1 MTFTSRIAKPN
12 TEQDFESLCAHVLGK
27 KFNCTLPSM
36 YGRKGQSQHGLDI
49 LVYENDNIDPS
60 NRIGIQ
66 CKHVQNLT
74 FNGASGDSV
83 VKEVNKADLGKQ
95 NIRSLIIITSL
106 DSDKKLTD
114 EVSTLSDQRIKEG
127 KFSVQI
133 IFWSEI
139 SNYINSDFELS
150 EFYGQE
156 QKVLNLFFNEIDNLV
171 RDQKFKTALN
181 KLCSNNFIDQYNIN
195 YKYKKLFIQ
204 ATCFFGLED
213 FESLEETFIQLDKFE
228 WDNIDYIVLKISRLI
243 QIDIAQA
250 KKDLRDNILKNPL
263 SDDLKILEYYI
274 KLIIKNNDIEYKDID
289 RELLDN
295 DKILYYFLVKASN
308 TANVQLFNE
317 IYNKIDPKQK
327 NTLKYKLLYNAYKV
341 NVFSKNPDP
350 SNKIE
355 LINSFEIL
363 KPYQKTIWEIET
375 RNDQQYF
382 IKICLTTFELLD
394 DLKSIQQLFTFLET
408 SNNEISNENL
418 INFLFIF
425 QKFGLVNLFTETAK
439 KYFDQ
444 FEIDFQMSL
453 IEFLIGL
460 NEFSFVK
467 SKITFFDVEDKNY
480 IQILLWTKELDIQ
493 DFLEKII
500 SENAIEYSFL
510 GSLTAISLHLF
521 NNKNSDNELYKQF
534 NTKIKYLYQLNKES
548 HLYVAEYFFLTAQFK
563 LSIDIYEKNVST
575 LTQDEKIKLFE
586 CYIKTGNFKKAKKL
600 FEESLANSRLSLK
613 IVNLCYEMA
622 RKTLDWSLCE
632 LLVKEL
638 ETTNVDQA
646 WLWSMKLTIILNTKN
661 RHDQKSL
668 IRSIP
673 EILYGNSEQICW
685 LVAQEV
691 HHNFIKK
698 ARNRL
703 IRLWRSNLS
712 DIETEKSIYKLLLS
726 FITSS
731 RTDEHPF
738 FSESC
743 PNVNHAVA
751 ITIRYGKSI
760 ETKIIDLEGYE
771 ESPPNFINLNSEY
784 GKKFLGKSVGETIY
798 FTDNLGVPK
807 QYEILAIKPVIL
819 NIWET
824 LSNRVHEIDNPFDFM
839 TSIETDLES
848 EEGRKKF
855 FDTFKVMQDKR
866 HAFFQNCIDNY
877 NNHPLTFHRFSKYLS
892 ISIVELVYQWHNNFN
907 DKIYSIDDRFINNET
922 EYLFLQETIKNLD
935 KVIIDLYSLIEL
947 KFFNKLDVLE
957 RFEEVYISKVNYADL
972 QDLIELQ
979 KSELSDEKKGTL
991 QVMNGVPRFIEHD
1004 RAHAKKILI
1013 DLQEILDFIDNKNFV
1028 CEASYGDGHTH
1039 ELDDVLANFL
1049 TASENSTIRLA
1060 REKKIPVCSFDAR
1073 LRALIHQYGMETI
1086 NLDDLVINDSE
1097 LSKKI
1102 FPFQKFV
1109 YNRTIHS
1116 RYFEQVSATKFFLE
1130 KNENLIRFFMR
1141 AMQNTKELSED
1152 QALEFYRQFL
1162 ILVNS
1167 NDIKTTYGALDLL
1180 NKAFMSFYIQMNP
1193 DKDLNFIRQKL
1204 SSFWNHK
1211 FDNFSAFTC
1220 NLDEINMFNIYDLKI
1235 NKLTI
1240 PPTIFV

>member
-106 DSDKKLTD
+106 DSNQKLTD
-114 EVSTLSDQRIKEG
+114 EVNNLSDQRIQEG
-127 KFSVQI
+127 KFSIQI
-133 IFWSEI
+133 VFWNDI
-139 SNYINSDFELS
+139 CNYINYDPQLS
-150 EFYGQE
+150 TFYRQDPE
-156 QKVLNLFFNEIDNLV
+156 ILDLFFKEIDDLIK
-171 RDQKFKTALN
+171 DEKYKTALT
-181 KLCSNNFIDQYNIN
+181 KLNSNEFIDQYNVTFR
-195 YKYKKLFIQ
+195 YKNLFMQ
-204 ATCFFGLED
+204 ATCYLGLED
-213 FESLEETFIQLDKFE
+213 FQFLDKILNKLEKFE
-228 WDNIDYIVLKISRLI
+228 W
-243 QIDIAQA
+243 
-250 KKDLRDNILKNPL
+250 KDTSYNILKIRKLIKTDIVKANEELKEKLLKEPL
-263 SDDLKILEYYI
+263 CNELKILDYYF
-274 KLIIKNNDIEYKDID
+274 KIIINDENIQYKDID
-289 RELLDN
+289 KELLN
-295 DKILYYFLVKASN
+295 NEKILYYFLIKASN
-308 TANVQLFNE
+308 TANINLFNE
-317 IYNKIDPKQK
+317 IYNQVNPKQK
-327 NTLKYKLLYNAYKV
+327 TTLKYKLLYNAYKV
-341 NVFSKNPDP
+341 NVFIKNPD
-350 SNKIE
+350 SMNKLE
-355 LINSFEIL
+355 LINSFELL
-363 KPYQKTIWEIET
+363 KPYQKIIWEIENK
-375 RNDQQYF
+375 NDQQFF
-382 IKICLTTFELLD
+382 IKICLTTFELLED
-394 DLKSIQQLFTFLET
+394 ITSINNLFTFLET
-408 SNNEISNENL
+408 SDIEISNENL
-418 INFLFIF
+418 TNFLFIF
-425 QKFGLVNLFTETAK
+425 QKFGLVNLFTETVK

-453 IEFLIGL
+453 IEIFIGL
-460 NEFSFVK
+460 NEFNFVK
-467 SKITFFDVEDKNY
+467 SKINFFDVEDKNY
-480 IQILLWTKELDIQ
+480 IQILLWIKELDIQ
-493 DFLEKII
+493 DFLKKII

-510 GSLTAISLHLF
+510 GSLTAISIHLF
-521 NNKNSDNELYKQF
+521 NNQNSDNELYKQF
-534 NTKIKYLYQLNKES
+534 NTKIKSLYQLNKENY
-548 HLYVAEYFFLTAQFK
+548 LCVAEYFFLTAQFK
-563 LSIDIYEKNVST
+563 LSIDIYEKNVSI

-638 ETTNVDQA
+638 EITNSDQA

-731 RTDEHPF
+731 RADEHPF
-738 FSESC
+738 FSENCSK
-743 PNVNHAVA
+743 VNHAVA
-751 ITIRYGKSI
+751 ITIKYGKSI
-760 ETKIIDLEGYE
+760 ETKFIDLEDYE
-771 ESPPNFINLNSEY
+771 ESPLNFINLNSEY
-784 GKKFLGKSVGETIY
+784 GKKFFGKSVGETIC

-807 QYEILAIKPVIL
+807 QYEILAIKSFIL

-824 LSNRVHEIDNPFDFM
+824 LSNRVHDIDNPFDFM
-839 TSIETDLES
+839 TSIETDLDS
-848 EEGRKKF
+848 EEGCKKF

-892 ISIVELVYQWHNNFN
+892 ISVVELVYQWHNNFN
-907 DKIYSIDDRFINNET
+907 NKIYSIDDRFINNEA

-972 QDLIELQ
+972 QGLIDLQ
-979 KSELSDEKKGTL
+979 KREMSDEKKGTL

-1004 RAHAKKILI
+1004 RDNAKKILI

-1086 NLDDLVINDSE
+1086 NLDDLVINNSE

-1109 YNRTIHS
+1109 HNRTIHN
-1116 RYFEQVSATKFFLE
+1116 RYFEQVSPTKFFLE
-1130 KNENLIRFFMR
+1130 KNENLIRFFIKV
-1141 AMQNTKELSED
+1141 MQNTKELSED
-1152 QALEFYRQFL
+1152 QALELYGKFL

-1180 NKAFMSFYIQMNP
+1180 NKAFMTFYIQMNP

-1204 SSFWNHK
+1204 SGFWNHK

-1220 NLDEINMFNIYDLKI
+1220 NLDEINMFNINNLKI

-1240 PPTIFV
+1240 PPTLYV